1 MNEGGCTMEQLW
13 LLLEILIINLV
24 LSGDNAVVIAL
35 ASKDLPPDQRKRT
48 VWWGAMGAIIL
59 RCLLTFVA
67 VLMLKIPYLQA
78 FGGIML
84 LWIAFQL
91 LSDEKKEIRMDETPT
106 ISKAIR
112 TILVADF
119 IMSLD
124 NVLAIAGLANGDLA
138 LIVIGIALSIPIVIY
153 GSTIIVHWL
162 QRFPILVYLGAGILG
177 YTAGEMILQ
186 DSSFG
191 GYLAAIWPMGHSL
204 LPIILAI
211 VVILTGG
218 LRKITTQRV

>member
-1 MNEGGCTMEQLW
+1 MEHMW

-35 ASKDLPPDQRKRT
+35 ASKDLPPLQRKKA
-48 VWWGAMGAIIL
+48 VWWGALGAVVL

-78 FGGIML
+78 IGGVML
-84 LWIAFQL
+84 IWIAFQL
-91 LSDEKKEIRMDETPT
+91 LSEEEKDIQLGETPT

-112 TILVADF
+112 TILAADF

-124 NVLAIAGLANGDLA
+124 NVLAIAGVAKGDLA
-138 LIVIGIALSIPIVIY
+138 LIVIGTAFSIPIVIF
-153 GSTIIVHWL
+153 GSNIIVHWL
-162 QRFPILVYLGAGILG
+162 QRYPILIYLGAGILG
-177 YTAGEMILQ
+177 YTGGEMMLQ

-191 GYLAAIWPMGHSL
+191 QYVAGLLPMGHSL
-204 LPIILAI
+204 LPFLFASLVILA
-211 VVILTGG
+211 GG
-218 LRKITTQRV
+218 FKKVLNHRVQH

>member
-1 MNEGGCTMEQLW
+1 MEQMW
-13 LLLEILIINLV
+13 LLLEILVINLV

-35 ASKDLPPDQRKRT
+35 ASKDLPPAQRKKT
-48 VWWGAMGAIIL
+48 VWWGAMGAIVL
-59 RCLLTFVA
+59 RCLLTLVA

-91 LSDEKKEIRMDETPT
+91 LSDEKKELRVGETPT

-112 TILVADF
+112 TIIAADF

-124 NVLAIAGLANGDLA
+124 NVLAIAGLAKGDIS

-153 GSTIIVHWL
+153 GSTIIIHWL
-162 QRFPILVYLGAGILG
+162 HRFPILVYFGAGILG

-191 GYLAAIWPMGHSL
+191 GYLSALWPDGHSV
-204 LPIILAI
+204 LPMALAI
-211 VVILTGG
+211 IVVLSGG
-218 LRKITTQRV
+218 LRKMASHRV

>member
-1 MNEGGCTMEQLW
+1 MEQMW
-13 LLLEILIINLV
+13 LLLEILVINLV

-35 ASKDLPPDQRKRT
+35 ASKDLPPAQRKKT
-48 VWWGAMGAIIL
+48 VWWGAMGAIVL

-78 FGGIML
+78 FGGMML

-91 LSDEKKEIRMDETPT
+91 LSDEKKELRLGETPT
-106 ISKAIR
+106 MSKAIR
-112 TILVADF
+112 TIIAADF

-124 NVLAIAGLANGDLA
+124 NVLAIAGLAKGDLS

-153 GSTIIVHWL
+153 GSTIIIHWL
-162 QRFPILVYLGAGILG
+162 QRFPILVYFGAGILG

-186 DSSFG
+186 DSIFG
-191 GYLAAIWPMGHSL
+191 GYLAALWPDGHSV
-204 LPIILAI
+204 LPMALAI
-211 VVILTGG
+211 IVVLSGG
-218 LRKITTQRV
+218 VRKIATK

>member
-1 MNEGGCTMEQLW
+1 MEHIW
-13 LLLEILIINLV
+13 LLLEILVINLV

-35 ASKDLPPDQRKRT
+35 ASKDLPPLQRKKA
-48 VWWGAMGAIIL
+48 VWWGALGAVVL

-78 FGGIML
+78 IGGLML

-91 LSDEKKEIRMDETPT
+91 LLEEKKDIRLGETPT

-112 TILVADF
+112 TILAADF

-124 NVLAIAGLANGDLA
+124 NVLAIAGVANGDLA
-138 LIVIGIALSIPIVIY
+138 LIVIGTAFSIPIVIY
-153 GSTIIVHWL
+153 GSNIIVNWL
-162 QRFPILVYLGAGILG
+162 QRYPILIYLGSGILG
-177 YTAGEMILQ
+177 YTGGEMMLQ

-191 GYLAAIWPMGHSL
+191 GYISALLPVGHSL
-204 LPIILAI
+204 IPLLLATIVILA
-211 VVILTGG
+211 GG
-218 LRKITTQRV
+218 LKKMMNHKVQH